1 MEDKNK
7 LNENKDINEREE
19 LYQVFEKEKWYIK
32 LLKKIGLVEDKNE
45 EENEL
50 TKKYDEGYDKGVHSG
65 IFSGIVISIFVLIIL
80 YVLKV
85 NVIDSSLKNID
96 EITFK
101 LKEINYYVNKHFLY
115 EKDEDKINDYV
126 ALGMMASLEDPYAAY
141 YTKEDVKDLQEQ
153 VTGEYYGIG
162 VIVMQDPSDS
172 YLIVTRIYDDSDAK
186 NTSLSIGDKIIKVDD
201 EDVFGY
207 DSDEVVSL
215 VRGKEGTQVKLTIL
229 KPDGKTTEDVL
240 ITRKKIVQD
249 HVEGKILDNNIGYI
263 SIDQFEGK
271 AYEQFIAYKEEFTEK
286 NIKGLIIDLRNN
298 PGGNLDVLQ
307 QLANIFLDNKL
318 ITYFK
323 FNDNKRIDYYSI
335 DGAWD
340 IPVVILI
347 NGYSASASEAFTG
360 ALKDHGI
367 ATVVGTKSFG
377 KGIVQEIY
385 PLHDGSAI
393 KFTVADYY
401 TPSGVNITG
410 EGIMPDI
417 EVEANQN
424 GEDNQLD
431 VAIKTLM
438 DKINNK

>member
-7 LNENKDINEREE
+7 LNENKNINEREE

-50 TKKYDEGYDKGVHSG
+50 TKKYDEGYDKGVRSG
-65 IFSGIVISIFVLIIL
+65 IFSGIVVSIFVLIIL
-80 YVLKV
+80 YILKV
-85 NVIDSSLKNID
+85 NLLDSNLKNID
-96 EITFK
+96 EIAFK

-271 AYEQFIAYKEEFTEK
+271 AYEQFIAFKEEFTEK

-323 FNDNKRIDYYSI
+323 FNDDKRIDYYSI
-335 DGAWD
+335 DGEWD

-360 ALKDHGI
+360 ALKDHGK

-401 TPSGVNITG
+401 TPNGVNITG
-410 EGIMPDI
+410 EGITPDI
-417 EVEANQN
+417 EVEANSN

-438 DKINNK
+438 EKINNK